1 VQVERAA
8 PPLGSQEGRELEVQ
22 VPVFPLLSPASGF
35 IPTTHHLLQ
44 LTQHGLGSSPAA
56 AKESIAGLLS
66 PGEGTMQVEPE
77 VDALRFRRPPKRRS
91 NTTATIESWII
102 NRSLNPSN
110 QSFIWKMRKSL
121 ISTDLV
127 ACIKSSCSVR
137 PNPHPRQQGIRKR
150 R

>member
-77 VDALRFRRPPKRRS
+77 VDALTQLDDFVKEPFPPSPEEK
-91 NTTATIESWII
+91 
-102 NRSLNPSN
+102 
-110 QSFIWKMRKSL
+110 
-121 ISTDLV
+121 
-127 ACIKSSCSVR
+127 IKYHCDY
-137 PNPHPRQQGIRKR
+137 
-150 R
+150 